1 MATSSMTSVPK
12 PLKLL
17 REYYARLEEV
27 YEKMATGPSQAVLA
41 DILSMQ
47 AMAEEDKER
56 KILKY
61 RMKGSQEEIS
71 SFGHPYIR
79 YVGSCIA

>member
-1 MATSSMTSVPK
+1 MRMATSSMTSVPK

-17 REYYARLEEV
+17 REHYTSLEEV
-27 YEKMATGPSQAVLA
+27 YEKMSTCPSKAVLA

-47 AMAEEDKER
+47 AMAMEDKER

-61 RMKGSQEEIS
+61 RMKGSQEKIS

-79 YVGSCIA
+79 

>member
-1 MATSSMTSVPK
+1 MRMATSSMTSVPK

-17 REYYARLEEV
+17 RDYYASLEEV
-27 YEKMATGPSQAVLA
+27 YEKMATCPSQAVLA

-47 AMAEEDKER
+47 AMAMEDKER

-61 RMKGSQEEIS
+61 RMKGSQEKIN

-79 YVGSCIA
+79 